1 MRIGSELL
9 SGQRKRERER
19 ERERNRQT
27 DRQTDRRCVYAVGE
41 KREREERKI
50 SVFRGFPN
58 RVVFLIEGVSYQI

>member
-41 KREREERKI
+41 KRKREERK
-50 SVFRGFPN
+50 
-58 RVVFLIEGVSYQI
+58 EGEKRN